1 MSELITS
8 ISGVRGIVGT
18 SLNPEVIIRFAQA
31 FAQFCGAGPVV
42 VGFDGRPAG
51 MAIRRLV
58 CGALS
63 MSGIDVIDLGM
74 VPTPSV
80 QLAVERS
87 AATGGIAITASH
99 NPSEWNG
106 LKFIDETGVFLDA
119 AKNAVFLD
127 IVRGL
132 VPQTAAWNGVGSIES
147 RDGFIDEHIAAAL
160 DIEGLALDAI
170 RSRRMKVVVD
180 AVNASGS
187 VVIPRLLERLGCTV
201 VPLFC
206 DASGLFPHTPEPLPE
221 NLSQLGDAVR
231 DHGAQLGVA
240 IDPDADRLVL
250 FDENGRPFGEEYTI
264 TTAIDSMLSMKQG
277 TDMSAVVNLSTTRAV
292 DDVAAKYGARVYRA
306 PVGEI
311 NVVSRMR
318 ENACLIGGEGS
329 GGVIVPEVHEGRDS
343 LAGLV
348 LVLHALAGHNGPA
361 SSYRATLPD
370 YVIRKFKYPVVGLDP
385 AHVLRRA
392 EDKYSSFPVNTED
405 GVRIDFPDGWVH
417 LRKSNTEPIVRLI
430 AEAHSFE
437 EAGRLAE
444 QVSAAVFD

>member
-1 MSELITS
+1 
-8 ISGVRGIVGT
+8 
-18 SLNPEVIIRFAQA
+18 
-31 FAQFCGAGPVV
+31 
-42 VGFDGRPAG
+42 
-51 MAIRRLV
+51 
-58 CGALS
+58 
-63 MSGIDVIDLGM
+63 
-74 VPTPSV
+74 
-80 QLAVERS
+80 
-87 AATGGIAITASH
+87 
-99 NPSEWNG
+99 
-106 LKFIDETGVFLDA
+106 
-119 AKNAVFLD
+119 
-127 IVRGL
+127 
-132 VPQTAAWNGVGSIES
+132 
-147 RDGFIDEHIAAAL
+147 
-160 DIEGLALDAI
+160 
-170 RSRRMKVVVD
+170 
-180 AVNASGS
+180 
-187 VVIPRLLERLGCTV
+187 
-201 VPLFC
+201 
-206 DASGLFPHTPEPLPE
+206 
-221 NLSQLGDAVR
+221 
-231 DHGAQLGVA
+231 VA